1 MIMMLKTMMPDKS
14 RVYQHIIAMT
24 LFCIMSTPTD
34 TFVDD
39 TCTYLCMMNVVAL
52 TVNQTKYQQI
62 LSTVHHF
69 KFTNLS

>member
-34 TFVDD
+34 TYVDD
-39 TCTYLCMMNVVAL
+39 TRTAVWWKLL
-52 TVNQTKYQQI
+52 H
-62 LSTVHHF
+62 L
-69 KFTNLS
+69 L